1 MIYDPDIHHRHSI
14 RLQGYDYSQPGVY
27 FVTICV
33 HDRECLFGE
42 IVDGVMVRNDF
53 GRMVM
58 EEWTRSAELRS
69 EIELGEFVVMPNHF
83 HGIVVISGNTDN
95 GIQREGG
102 QCRGDRPVA
111 PTMPGPQPKSLGA
124 MMAGFKSAVTKR
136 INEIRNTP
144 GVPVWQRN
152 YYEHVIR
159 DEADY
164 SRIAEYIST
173 NPQRW
178 IEDTLHPANFPADIV
193 GAGLKLAPIRSKIRH
208 LGLDETDVAEAVK
221 WSRS

>member
-1 MIYDPDIHHRHSI
+1 MTYNSEIHHRRSI
-14 RLQGYDYSQPGVY
+14 RLQGYDYSQPGAY

-53 GRMVM
+53 GRIVT

-69 EIELGEFVVMPNHF
+69 EIELDNCVIMPNHF

-95 GIQREGG
+95 GVQRGGG

-111 PTMPGPQPKSLGA
+111 PTMPGPRPKSLGA

-136 INEIRNTP
+136 INELRDAP

-164 SRIAEYIST
+164 NRIAEYIST

-178 IEDTLHPANFPADIV
+178 IEDKLHPANFRLP
-193 GAGLKLAPIRSKIRH
+193 
-208 LGLDETDVAEAVK
+208 
-221 WSRS
+221 

>member
-1 MIYDPDIHHRHSI
+1 MCDMTYNSEIHHRRSI
-14 RLQGYDYSQPGVY
+14 RLQGYDYSQPGAY

-53 GRMVM
+53 GRIVT

-69 EIELGEFVVMPNHF
+69 EIELDNCVIMPNHF
-83 HGIVVISGNTDN
+83 HGIAIFVENTD
-95 GIQREGG
+95 GG
-102 QCRGDRPVA
+102 DECRGDRPVA
-111 PTMPGPQPKSLGA
+111 PTVPGPRPKSLGA

-136 INEIRNTP
+136 INELRDAP

-164 SRIAEYIST
+164 NRIAEYIST

-178 IEDTLHPANFPADIV
+178 IEDKLHPANFRLP
-193 GAGLKLAPIRSKIRH
+193 
-208 LGLDETDVAEAVK
+208 
-221 WSRS
+221 